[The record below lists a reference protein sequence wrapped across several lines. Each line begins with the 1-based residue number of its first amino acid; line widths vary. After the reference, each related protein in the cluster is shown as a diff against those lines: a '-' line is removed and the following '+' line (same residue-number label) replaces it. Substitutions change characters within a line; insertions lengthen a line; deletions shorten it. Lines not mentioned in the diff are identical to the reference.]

1 MSNMALSEGLAK
13 KIVIG
18 VSVLV
23 TLLVILMFYVA
34 PPKVDIGIDL
44 TIFPK
49 FHAILNSIATVLLL
63 AGLFFIKQ
71 KNITAHKASMFGA
84 LIVSAIFLVSYVTYH
99 TLSEPTVYGGE
110 GALKYVY
117 YFVLLSHILLAA
129 GILPFILFT
138 FYRALTS
145 DFAKHRKIATYTLPL
160 WLYVTVTG
168 VLVYLM
174 ISPYY

>member
-1 MSNMALSEGLAK
+1 MSVPESLVK

-34 PPKVDIGIDL
+34 PPKVDLGFDL
-44 TIFPK
+44 AIFPK

-63 AGLFFIKQ
+63 LGLFFIKQ
-71 KNITAHKASMFGA
+71 KNITLHKVSMFAA
-84 LIVSAIFLVSYVTYH
+84 LVVSAIFLISYVTYH

-110 GALKYVY
+110 GMLKYIY

-145 DFAKHRKIATYTLPL
+145 DFAKHRKIAKYTLPL
-160 WLYVTVTG
+160 WLYVTITG
-168 VLVYLM
+168 VVVYLM